1 MRWLLIALVVLM
13 APGVQAETLT
23 GTVISVVDGD
33 TLTIV
38 DAQKRRYRVRLGQVD
53 APERKQ
59 SFGIKSARS
68 LHALCFRKTA
78 LVEWQARD
86 QHNRH
91 VGHVICGGV
100 DANAEQVRRGMAWVS
115 PRSTQPGSPLYELEA
130 YARVRGIG
138 LWSDPQPVPP
148 WDWRPRKQAP

>member
-1 MRWLLIALVVLM
+1 MRWLLVVSLLL
-13 APGVQAETLT
+13 ARCVEAETLS
-23 GTVISVVDGD
+23 GTVVGVLDGD

-53 APERKQ
+53 APEGKQ
-59 SFGIKSARS
+59 AFGVKSARS
-68 LHALCFRKTA
+68 LHDLCFRKTA
-78 LVEWQARD
+78 EVEWQARD

-91 VGHVICGGV
+91 VGHVTCAGV

-138 LWSDPQPVPP
+138 LWSDPRPVAP
-148 WDWRPRKQAP
+148 WDWRLGKQTR